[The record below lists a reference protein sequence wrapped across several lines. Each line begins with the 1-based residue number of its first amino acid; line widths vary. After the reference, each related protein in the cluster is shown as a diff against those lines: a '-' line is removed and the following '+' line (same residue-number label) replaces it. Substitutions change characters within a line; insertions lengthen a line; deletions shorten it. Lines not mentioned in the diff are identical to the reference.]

1 MSIFSLRLLIVDQ
14 GGIGA
19 NTAVRD
25 SALLGRLLAEAS
37 GQINGVTKEYED
49 KMRVYATEAVKSS
62 YGMATTQFGVLI
74 DEETTPTVGA

>member
-1 MSIFSLRLLIVDQ
+1 MDQ

-25 SALLGRLLAEAS
+25 SALLGRLLAEA
-37 GQINGVTKEYED
+37 GGRIDGITKEYEE

-62 YGMATTQFGVLI
+62 YGMATAQFGVLI
-74 DEETTPTVGA
+74 DETTPTVGA